1 VSVAG
6 VVVGSTRLLSL
17 SGAAVPV
24 IRPNPRGMYN
34 WTTAALVESVSGK
47 APAEGAP
54 EKQREEYQRKVRSVR
69 AVLDR
74 VYFDTRFQNLG
85 LMPQERALNYA
96 VTNAFMVEKAAE
108 SAMRGGLELDTI
120 AVERSSIC
128 RPDSDC
134 WDVQLFFYHP
144 EKQLEQAR
152 SAYQFTVDVGDEVP
166 VLVGPMRSWSVR

>member
-1 VSVAG
+1 V
-6 VVVGSTRLLSL
+6 
-17 SGAAVPV
+17 
-24 IRPNPRGMYN
+24 RP
-34 WTTAALVESVSGK
+34 
-47 APAEGAP
+47 
-54 EKQREEYQRKVRSVR
+54 VR

-74 VYFDTRFQNLG
+74 VYYDRQFQNLG

-96 VTNAFMVEKAAE
+96 VTNAFMVERAAE
-108 SAMRGGLELDTI
+108 SAMRDGLELDTI

-144 EKQLEQAR
+144 ARQLEQAR
-152 SAYQFTVDVGDEVP
+152 SVYQFTVDVFDDVP